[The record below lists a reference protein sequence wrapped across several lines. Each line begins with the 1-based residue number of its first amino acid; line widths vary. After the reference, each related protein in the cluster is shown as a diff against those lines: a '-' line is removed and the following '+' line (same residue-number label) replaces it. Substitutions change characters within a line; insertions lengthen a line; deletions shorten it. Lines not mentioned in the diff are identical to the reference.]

1 MEEKKII
8 TNVFKKTES
17 TKKQSCFSNDHEQHS
32 FESQN
37 INSMYLD
44 DNLRSGGPYKY
55 IYKLINQKINGYIQ
69 QDIKKDRLDNINKIT
84 FDYVLEK
91 IVESKLKCCY
101 CKEIVLIDYNQIR
114 QMNQWTLDRI
124 NNYIGHNVDNVLVSC
139 LKCNLQRRRIKKDK
153 FLFTKQLVLK
163 KIDS

>member
-1 MEEKKII
+1 MEEKKVIS
-8 TNVFKKTES
+8 NVFKN
-17 TKKQSCFSNDHEQHS
+17 KKSNKREQFFSDEQEQHS
-32 FESQN
+32 CESQN

-44 DNLRSGGPYKY
+44 DTLKENYPYKQL
-55 IYKLINQKINGYIQ
+55 YKLIHQKINGYIQ
-69 QDIKKDRLDNINKIT
+69 QDIKKDRLDTINRVS

-101 CKEIVLIDYNQIR
+101 CKVPVIIDYIENR

-124 NNYIGHNVDNVLVSC
+124 NNYIGHNVDNVLISC

-153 FLFTKQLVLK
+153 FLFTKQMVLK
-163 KIDS
+163 KLD

>member
-8 TNVFKKTES
+8 SNVFKNKS
-17 TKKQSCFSNDHEQHS
+17 NANKKNNEIKPEEQYAI
-32 FESQN
+32 ELQN

-44 DNLRSGGPYKY
+44 DNLKINEPYKTLH
-55 IYKLINQKINGYIQ
+55 KLISQKINSYIQ
-69 QDIKKDRLDNINKIT
+69 QDIKKDRLDHYNKVS

-91 IVESKLKCCY
+91 IVESKLKCYY
-101 CKEIVLIDYNQIR
+101 CKSQVVINYTENRQI
-114 QMNQWTLDRI
+114 NQWTLDRI
-124 NNYIGHNVDNVLVSC
+124 NNYIGHNVDNVLISC

-163 KIDS
+163 KID

>member
-8 TNVFKKTES
+8 SNVFKNKS
-17 TKKQSCFSNDHEQHS
+17 NANKKNNEIKPEEQYAI
-32 FESQN
+32 ELQN

-44 DNLRSGGPYKY
+44 DNLKINEPYKTLH
-55 IYKLINQKINGYIQ
+55 KLISQKINSYIQ
-69 QDIKKDRLDNINKIT
+69 QDIKKDRLDHYNKVS

-91 IVESKLKCCY
+91 IVESKLKCHY
-101 CKEIVLIDYNQIR
+101 CKSQVVINYTEIR
-114 QMNQWTLDRI
+114 QINQWTLDRI
-124 NNYIGHNVDNVLVSC
+124 NNYIGHNVDNVLISC

-163 KIDS
+163 KID